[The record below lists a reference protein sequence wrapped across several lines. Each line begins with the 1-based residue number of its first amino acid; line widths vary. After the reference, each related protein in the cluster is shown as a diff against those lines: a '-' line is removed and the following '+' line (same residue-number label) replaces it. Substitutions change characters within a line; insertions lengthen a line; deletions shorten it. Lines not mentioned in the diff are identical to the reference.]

1 VTDVQPA
8 GAPPTEGLPPA
19 ELDPRLIIQEEGI
32 RGYWTAFKRKIS
44 GGELGSLPV
53 VIGLIVI
60 WSFLQ
65 SQNSRFLSA
74 ENLTNL
80 SAQMA
85 ATGTISV
92 GIVLVLLLGEIDLS
106 VGVVSGLAGAVLVV
120 LNVNH
125 GMSPVEAIVLALLVG
140 AAIGLFQGF
149 VFTRFGVPSFVV
161 TLAGLIGW
169 QGVQLDVLG
178 AQGTVNLPFGGGV
191 AKLANTYLSDVVG
204 WAVAILAI
212 AGYALAQL
220 AEVRSRSR
228 AGLRPRPT
236 SEVVLRTVV
245 VAAAL
250 AIAVAVLN
258 NFKGVPANLLIFLV
272 FVVVFDIVIKK
283 TTYGRHVLAV
293 GGNEEAARRA
303 GISVSRIRLSVFVLA
318 STMAAA
324 GGVLA
329 ASYALSVGQSTGSGD
344 VLLNAIAA
352 AVIGG
357 TSLFGGRGTAYSALL
372 GILVIQSIS
381 NGLDLLNKAS
391 STKFI
396 ITGAVLLIAVIVD
409 ALARRGRQ
417 ARGRG

>member
-8 GAPPTEGLPPA
+8 GAPPAEGLPPA

-65 SQNSRFLSA
+65 SQNGRFLSA

-125 GMSPVEAIVLALLVG
+125 GMGPVEAIVLALLVG
-140 AAIGLFQGF
+140 VAIGLFQGF

-169 QGVQLDVLG
+169 GGVQLDVLG

-204 WAVAILAI
+204 WTLAILAI

-236 SEVVLRTVV
+236 SELVLRTVV

-250 AIAVAVLN
+250 AVAVAVLN
-258 NFKGVPANLLIFLV
+258 NFQGVPVNLLIFLV

-329 ASYALSVGQSTGSGD
+329 ASRGLSVGQSSGGGD

>member
-1 VTDVQPA
+1 MTQ
-8 GAPPTEGLPPA
+8 APPTEAPSPA
-19 ELDPRLIIQEEGI
+19 ERDPRLIVQEEGL
-32 RGYWTAFKRKIS
+32 RGYLTAFKRKVS

-60 WSFLQ
+60 WTFLQ

-80 SAQMA
+80 SSQMV

-92 GIVLVLLLGEIDLS
+92 GVVLVLLLGEIDLS

-120 LNVNH
+120 LNVGH
-125 GMSPVEAIVLALLVG
+125 GMGTVEAIALALLVG
-140 AAIGLFQGF
+140 LAIGAFQGA

-178 AQGTVNLPFGGGV
+178 SKGTVNLPFGGGV
-191 AKLANTYLSDVVG
+191 AKLANTYLSSGVG
-204 WAVAILAI
+204 WVLAVLAI
-212 AGYALAQL
+212 VGYVAAQL
-220 AEVRSRSR
+220 SEMRSRRR
-228 AGLRPRPT
+228 AGLRPRPM
-236 SEVVLRTVV
+236 SEVVLRSLV

-250 AIAVAVLN
+250 AVSVSVLN
-258 NFKGVPANLLIFLV
+258 NFRGVPLNLLIFLV
-272 FVVVFDIVIKK
+272 FVVVFDLLIKK

-303 GISVSRIRLSVFVLA
+303 GISVDRIRLTVFMLG

-329 ASYALSVGQSTGSGD
+329 ASRALSVGQSTGGGD

-381 NGLDLLNKAS
+381 NGLDLLNKSS

-417 ARGRG
+417 ASGRG